1 MMRSIRLPAALLAA
15 IILVAS
21 ACGSSTT
28 STAPSASSA
37 AAPSGAASAPASV
50 APSAAAETANLV
62 LRYCWSGEGE
72 VKAMESIIQ
81 EWNAANPGIQ
91 VRGIS
96 GSINVEEIAASVAG
110 GAPPDMVVACN
121 NQMIP
126 GFAADDVIVPMDDLL
141 TKIGADTSK
150 IIPASLEWV
159 KFKDKLYGLPFLQD
173 TWGFM
178 WNTDAFTEVGL
189 DPTKPPTTLEELA
202 TYTKKLT
209 KYAADGS
216 IERAGFIPY
225 YPGKNFNEI
234 SHLFGCEYYDKATNK
249 LTVDSD
255 ACVAFFDWYK
265 AYAQEYDKKGEVTK
279 LIASKGSEDEDLF
292 YTGKV
297 AMGIFGEWVP
307 GAAYAPTFAPNL
319 KYDSAPIPAKVAD
332 YFGAGF
338 INGNAFFIPKGS
350 TNPEAA
356 ARFGMYLM
364 TDPPSKKMAL
374 QNASVPQLTSLT
386 TDPDLTA
393 IPHFKAFLDI
403 ASNKNTWS
411 NPMISVWAEL
421 NDSLDSALDQVING
435 GAQFKDRP
443 QQHRDPAPAQTGRSR
458 RLTATAP

>member
-1 MMRSIRLPAALLAA
+1 MRSFKLQMAAALAVVV
-15 IILVAS
+15 LVVA

-28 STAPSASSA
+28 PSASTAANPSAATSGAPASGAPASA
-37 AAPSGAASAPASV
+37 AAAPI
-50 APSAAAETANLV
+50 NLV

-81 EWNAANPGIQ
+81 DWNAANPDIQ

-110 GAPPDMVVACN
+110 GAPPDMVIACN

-126 GFAADDVIVPMDDLL
+126 GFAAEGVIEPMDDLL
-141 TKIGADTSK
+141 TQIKADTSN

-173 TWGFM
+173 VWGFM
-178 WNTDAFTEVGL
+178 WNTDAFTEAGL
-189 DPTKPPTTLEELA
+189 DPTKPPTTLEELES
-202 TYTKKLT
+202 YNEKLT
-209 KYAADGS
+209 KVAADGTVQ
-216 IERAGFIPY
+216 RAGFIPY

-234 SHLFGCEYYDKATNK
+234 SHLFGCEYYDKASNK
-249 LTVDSD
+249 LTVNSD
-255 ACVAFFDWYK
+255 ACVQFFDWYK
-265 AYAQEYDKKGEVTK
+265 AYAQKYDKDGKITD

-319 KYDSAPIPAKVAD
+319 KYDSAPIPSKIAD
-332 YFGAGF
+332 FYGGGF

-350 TNPEAA
+350 KDKVAA
-356 ARFGMYLM
+356 AKFGMYLM

-374 QNASVPQLTSLT
+374 QNASVPQLVSLT

-403 ASNKNTWS
+403 ANNKNTWS
-411 NPMISVWAEL
+411 NPMISIWAEL
-421 NDSLDSALDQVING
+421 SDSLDAALDKVING
-435 GAQFKDRP
+435 GADSKQVLDDVVTQLQPKLDE
-443 QQHRDPAPAQTGRSR
+443 AGG
-458 RLTATAP
+458 

>member
-1 MMRSIRLPAALLAA
+1 MIMRSSKFQVAAPLAVILLV
-15 IILVAS
+15 VA
-21 ACGSSTT
+21 ACGSSTPP
-28 STAPSASSA
+28 PSASSA
-37 AAPSGAASAPASV
+37 ANPSAATSGAPASAPA
-50 APSAAAETANLV
+50 TTTNLV

-81 EWNAANPGIQ
+81 DWNAANPDIQ

-110 GAPPDMVVACN
+110 GAPPDMVIACN

-126 GFAADDVIVPMDDLL
+126 GFAAESVIEPMDDLL
-141 TKIGADTSK
+141 TQIKADTSD

-159 KFKDKLYGLPFLQD
+159 KFKGKLYGLPFLQD
-173 TWGFM
+173 VWGFL

-189 DPTKPPTTLEELA
+189 DPAKPPTTLDELES
-202 TYTKKLT
+202 YTEKLT
-209 KYAADGS
+209 KVAADGTV
-216 IERAGFIPY
+216 ERAGFIPY

-234 SHLFGCEYYDKATNK
+234 SHLFGCDYYDAATNK
-249 LTVDSD
+249 LTVNSD
-255 ACVAFFDWYK
+255 ACVQFFDWYK
-265 AYAQEYDKKGEVTK
+265 AYAQKYDKNGKITD

-307 GAAYAPTFAPNL
+307 GAAYAPTFAPDL
-319 KYDSAPIPAKVAD
+319 KYDSAPIPAKVTE
-332 YFGAGF
+332 YFGAGY

-350 TNPEAA
+350 KDPAA
-356 ARFGMYLM
+356 AAKFGMFLM
-364 TDPPSKKMAL
+364 TAPPSKKMAL
-374 QNASVPQLTSLT
+374 QNASVPQLVSLT

-403 ASNKNTWS
+403 ANNKNTWS

-421 NDSLDSALDQVING
+421 SDSLDAALDQVING
-435 GAQFKDRP
+435 GADSKQVLDAIVTQLQPKLDE
-443 QQHRDPAPAQTGRSR
+443 AGG
-458 RLTATAP
+458 